1 MSMPRRYRVAVIKND
16 IQDLADR
23 LLGVASDQQEAFENL
38 PESLQTSPQAESMED
53 LAYAIYDAHGDL
65 DNVLGIL
72 ADIARPAE

>member
-38 PESLQTSPQAESMED
+38 PESLQTGPQAESMED
-53 LAYAIYDAHGDL
+53 LAYAMDEAHGDL